1 MMKRGDRGGMVPVGD
16 LLRSKQTPPA
26 KKPKKRPT
34 TSVVPRDRTDPAA
47 LPPPAAHAFDNSQ
60 LNLFQ
65 TFLANNDDERDSLS
79 NAIDLWDSVPRYS
92 LSRQAM
98 NKARVNG
105 EFLRKHELTFQ
116 HRGEMYTRT
125 VSPASITDDDGVDRD
140 YYPSASEELIE
151 DALRKIATE
160 QQAGYFDK
168 PNYRSGVSFTL
179 HMLREELKRR
189 GHSRSYQQIVQ
200 SLNILSNSVIEIR
213 PHREG
218 ESKIVAPYFPVMAA
232 VSRSQ
237 LNKDPKSR
245 WIVQF
250 HPLVTG
256 AIDDLQYRQYNYR
269 LMMSHKT
276 QLARWLHKQLSLKFT
291 FASYS
296 TPFEI
301 RFSTVKRDS
310 GLLEEYGRNR
320 DAVDALE
327 AAFQELEAQ
336 GVIAG
341 YKRADVTGP
350 RKVIMDSVFTLRP
363 NGAFIN
369 EAKTSNRRQKDA
381 EAVALGRGSLPPSLP
396 LGSHRR

>member
-1 MMKRGDRGGMVPVGD
+1 MSKNDD
-16 LLRSKQTPPA
+16 LTRFGSLRAKQQQRPPS
-26 KKPKKRPT
+26 KPKKKPT
-34 TSVVPRDRTDPAA
+34 TSIVPRDRKDPAL
-47 LPPPAAHAFDNSQ
+47 LPPPAEPAFDNNQ

-116 HRGEMYTRT
+116 HRGEVYTRT
-125 VSPASITDDDGVDRD
+125 VSPARITDDDGVDRD

-151 DALRKIATE
+151 DALRKLATE

-168 PNYRSGVSFTL
+168 PNYRSGVTFTL

-218 ESKIVAPYFPVMAA
+218 EAKIVAPYFPALAA
-232 VSRSQ
+232 VSRAQ
-237 LNKDPKSR
+237 LNKDPASR

-256 AIDDLQYRQYNYR
+256 AIDDLTYRQYNYR

-276 QLARWLHKQLSLKFT
+276 QLARWLHKQLTLKYT
-291 FASYS
+291 FASYLHF
-296 TPFEI
+296 FEM
-301 RFSTVKRDS
+301 RFSTIKRDS

-320 DAVDALE
+320 DAVDTLNS
-327 AAFQELEAQ
+327 AFKELEAQ

-341 YKRADVTGP
+341 FKRTDVNGP
-350 RKVIMDSVFTLRP
+350 RGAILDSVFTVRP
-363 NGAFIN
+363 NGTFIN
-369 EAKTSNRRQKDA
+369 ETKASNRRQKDA
-381 EAVALGRGSLPPSLP
+381 EEVAIGRGSQPSSLP
-396 LGSHRR
+396 FAGHRR